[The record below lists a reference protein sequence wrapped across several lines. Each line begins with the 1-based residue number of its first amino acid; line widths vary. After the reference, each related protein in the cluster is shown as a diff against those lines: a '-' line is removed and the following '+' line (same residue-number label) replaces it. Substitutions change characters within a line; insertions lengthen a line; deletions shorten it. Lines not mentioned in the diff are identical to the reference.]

1 MALTCPLIPQPAP
14 PPRRSDGLSPAISA
28 PEVLALEPM
37 ITERPPYVSHR
48 RLLHKVPL
56 IGLMAGFA
64 TQHGIELGR
73 LRFLVPENGL
83 DGHKGGPLVE

>member
-14 PPRRSDGLSPAISA
+14 HPRRSDGLSPAISA
-28 PEVLALEPM
+28 PEMLALEPM
-37 ITERPPYVSHR
+37 ITDRPPYVSHR

-56 IGLMAGFA
+56 IGVMAGFA

-73 LRFLVPENGL
+73 LRFLMAENGL
-83 DGHKGGPLVE
+83 DGHNGCPLVE